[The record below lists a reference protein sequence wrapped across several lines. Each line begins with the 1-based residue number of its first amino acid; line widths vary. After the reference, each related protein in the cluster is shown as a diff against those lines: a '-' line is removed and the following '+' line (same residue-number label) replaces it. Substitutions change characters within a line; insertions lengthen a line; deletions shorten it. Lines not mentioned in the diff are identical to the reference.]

1 MKNFSLEESD
11 IIKSKT
17 LIARITKMLASENLS
32 DDSRKDFE
40 LILENLKI
48 DLKNRENKL
57 RKQKKLISD

>member
-17 LIARITKMLASENLS
+17 LIAIITKMLASENLS

>member
-11 IIKSKT
+11 IVKSKT
-17 LIARITKMLASENLS
+17 LIVRITKMLASENLS

-48 DLKNRENKL
+48 DLKDRESKL
-57 RKQKKLISD
+57 RKQKKF